1 MRRKI
6 ALLVSSIVVIVSL
19 VFIGCAPQA
28 PAGPTPEK
36 PARPTP
42 EKPIELVF
50 STMFPL
56 SYKYIVNP
64 SFDWCHKVEKRT
76 NGRVKFTIYH
86 SKQLYGGKEEFAA
99 VGRGDIDVGIP
110 HDIYHTGEVPE
121 LGITSLPFLFKSVD
135 EANRILDAGLA
146 DMIIPIVEKAN
157 NCVVLGWTV
166 FDPYQFYAKK
176 PILSPKDVK
185 GMVLGV
191 SGTTHC
197 KAIEA
202 MGGSPTMM
210 SSSELYL
217 ALQTGTIDGCTR
229 PLLTGIGRKL
239 YEVVNHL
246 TIANFSPWGDIL
258 IINRDTWNSLP
269 ADIQEI
275 MRQAADEWKE
285 EARQLSKEFVETA
298 IEEFKA
304 KGVTVHILTPEEL
317 APFREAMAPTYD
329 WWKGKVPGAQ
339 KYLDFVE
346 AHR

>member
-1 MRRKI
+1 MRSKI
-6 ALLVSSIVVIVSL
+6 VILVLSVVVIVSL
-19 VFIGCAPQA
+19 MIVGCAPKA
-28 PAGPTPEK
+28 PEGPTPEK
-36 PARPTP
+36 PA
-42 EKPIELVF
+42 ELIF

-56 SYKYIVNP
+56 SYEYIVNP
-64 SFDWCHKVEKRT
+64 SFAWCEKVEERT
-76 NGRVKFTIYH
+76 GGRVKFTIYH

-121 LGITSLPFLFKSVD
+121 LGITSLPFLYESEDSAQKC
-135 EANRILDAGLA
+135 LDAGLA
-146 DMIIPIVEKAN
+146 DMIIPIVEEAN
-157 NCVVLGWTV
+157 NCVLLGWGV
-166 FDPYQFYAKK
+166 FDPYQFYGKE
-176 PILSPKDVK
+176 PILKPADVK

-239 YEVVNHL
+239 YEVVDHL

-258 IINRDTWNSLP
+258 IINKDTWDSLP

-275 MRQAADEWKE
+275 MREAGLEWQEDVFQQA
-285 EARQLSKEFVETA
+285 QEFVATA

-304 KGVTVHILTPEEL
+304 VGVNVHILTPEEL
-317 APFREAMAPTYD
+317 APFKEAMAPTYD
-329 WWKGKVPGAQ
+329 WWLEEEVPDGQ